1 MHVSAAGGAGTGTVG
16 IMHWFR
22 CCSTFLVFRH
32 TNLDSKSPRAV
43 AVEVL
48 IALN

>member
-1 MHVSAAGGAGTGTVG
+1 MSAAGGAGTGTVG
-16 IMHWFR
+16 FMHWFR
-22 CCSTFLVFRH
+22 CCSPFLMFRH
-32 TNLDSKSPRAV
+32 ADPDSKSPHAA